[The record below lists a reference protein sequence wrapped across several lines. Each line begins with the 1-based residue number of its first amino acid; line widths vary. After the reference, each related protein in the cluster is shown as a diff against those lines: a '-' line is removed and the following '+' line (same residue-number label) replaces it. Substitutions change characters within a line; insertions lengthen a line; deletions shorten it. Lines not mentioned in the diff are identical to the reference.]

1 MNKIPLGKGRKIF
14 VSGPYR
20 AKTEEEKRD
29 NIWHAVRVAVR
40 LWELG
45 WCVFCPH
52 ANTANFDLFSSL
64 PPKAY
69 LEGDIAFLKEC
80 SAIFMLEGWEQSVGA
95 KRELEVATE
104 QSLEVYYEKETLPG
118 LS

>member
-1 MNKIPLGKGRKIF
+1 MNKIPQGKGRKIF

-20 AKTEEEKRD
+20 AETESEKAE

-52 ANTANFDLFSSL
+52 SNTANFDNFSKL
-64 PPKAY
+64 PPKTY
-69 LEGDIAFLKEC
+69 LEGDIVFLKC
-80 SAIFMLEGWEQSVGA
+80 CDAIFMLEGWEQSVGS
-95 KRELEVATE
+95 KRELEVALE
-104 QSLEVYYEKETLPG
+104 LGLEVYYEKEAV
-118 LS
+118 